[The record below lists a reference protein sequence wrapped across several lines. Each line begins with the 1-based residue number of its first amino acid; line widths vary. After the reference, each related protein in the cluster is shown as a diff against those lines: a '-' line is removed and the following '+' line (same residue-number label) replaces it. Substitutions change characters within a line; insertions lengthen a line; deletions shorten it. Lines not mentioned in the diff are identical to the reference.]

1 MAHPQINAIKFRDTF
16 RAMYDANPT
25 AYTTLLIASMLKN
38 MAVSLDKQADQVGAP
53 YSVRLAGTRLRDR
66 IENIISGAKIWRQG
80 LSAWAEIYDVDP
92 RQYFRTALFVAYP
105 DPGQWEDEAGYD
117 DTSKYRG
124 EVWETAT
131 FYNQVGA
138 IDNPL
143 NTTYFGDGIQG
154 WIAENM
160 TKAIVTMA
168 EGMGQS
174 DAMNDAIQKWE
185 GFKQY
190 VSTQTEEFTKKAMSP
205 WLWFALG
212 AAAFWWWVN
221 REEDRG

>member
-16 RAMYDANPT
+16 RAMWDANPT
-25 AYTTLLIASMLKN
+25 AYTTLLILRMLESM
-38 MAVSLDKQADQVGAP
+38 ADSLDSQADQVGAP

-66 IENIISGAKIWRQG
+66 IKGHIDSAEIWRTG
-80 LSAWAEIYDVDP
+80 LSQWAEVQDVP
-92 RQYFRTALFVAYP
+92 PVEYFRTALFVAFP
-105 DPGQWEDEAGYD
+105 DPGKWEDEVGVD

-143 NTTYFGDGIQG
+143 NTTYFGEGIKG

-160 TKAIVTMA
+160 TTAIVTLSQA
-168 EGMGQS
+168 MGQS
-174 DAMNDAIQKWE
+174 PGLNDAVQKWE
-185 GFKQY
+185 GFKEY
-190 VSTQTEEFTKKAMSP
+190 VATQTTELTKKAMSP
-205 WLWFALG
+205 WLWALLG
-212 AAAFWWWVN
+212 AGALYLLT
-221 REEDRG
+221 REDD

>member
-1 MAHPQINAIKFRDTF
+1 MAHPQIDAIKFRDTF
-16 RAMYDANPT
+16 RKMFDANPT
-25 AYTTLLIASMLKN
+25 AYTTLLILGMLKN
-38 MAVSLDKQADQVGAP
+38 MADSLDAQADLVGAP

-66 IENIISGAKIWRQG
+66 IGGLISSAKIWRTG
-80 LSAWAEIYDVDP
+80 LSQWAEVNDVP
-92 RQYFRTALFVAYP
+92 PQQYFRTGLFVAFP
-105 DPGQWEDEAGYD
+105 DPGEWEDEAGFD

-160 TKAIVTMA
+160 TKAIVTMSQ
-168 EGMGQS
+168 GMGES
-174 DAMNDAIQKWE
+174 DALNDAVQKWE
-185 GFKQY
+185 GFKTY
-190 VSTQTEEFTKKAMSP
+190 VTTQTAELTKKAMSP

-221 REEDRG
+221 RDED